1 MKKEGILVSQC
12 YDFAKNLE
20 MIRKINRASIAEFS
34 EELDVPKSTLQDIL
48 KDGNTSLHTAL
59 HIARK
64 LNVLLSTLT
73 GEVIPRENLT
83 VLSALLRSFEW
94 FDSLSGEDQKEVA
107 DHIRAIME
115 ILQK

>member
-1 MKKEGILVSQC
+1 MNQC

-20 MIRKINRASIAEFS
+20 MIRKINHASIAELS

-48 KDGNTSLHTAL
+48 KDGNTSLYTAL
-59 HIARK
+59 HIAK
-64 LNVLLSTLT
+64 QLNVPLSTLT
-73 GEVIPRENLT
+73 GEVIPGKNLT
-83 VLSALLRSFEW
+83 ALSALLQSFEW
-94 FDSLSGEDQKEVA
+94 FNSLSGEDQKVVA

>member
-1 MKKEGILVSQC
+1 MDQC
-12 YDFAKNLE
+12 CDFVKNLE
-20 MIRKINRASIAEFS
+20 MIRKINHASIAELS
-34 EELDVPKSTLQDIL
+34 EELDVPKSTLQDIR

-59 HIARK
+59 HIAK
-64 LNVLLSTLT
+64 QLNIPLSTLT

-83 VLSALLRSFEW
+83 ALSALLQSFGW
-94 FDSLSGEDQKEVA
+94 FNFLTEEDQKVVV